1 MCMGKE
7 VEEGLIYTR
16 TGFRLYRYIYGD
28 SLVLEGVYK
37 PLEHKGW
44 GGNFE
49 KYVITVGYNNEIEI
63 KRVRDNWN
71 GSGMDIIANCKAN
84 KSEAKKIKQKI
95 LSANDQQAFDEL
107 LNYLLDNC

>member
-1 MCMGKE
+1 MSKE
-7 VEEGLIYTR
+7 VEEGLIYSK
-16 TGFRLYRYIYGD
+16 TGFRLYRYIHSDG
-28 SLVLEGVYK
+28 LELEGVYK

-49 KYVITVGYNNEIEI
+49 KYVITVGYDNSIKI

-71 GSGMDIIANCKAN
+71 GSGMDVVAHCKAN

-95 LSANDQQAFDEL
+95 LSAKDQQDFDEL